1 MLLKQKIIHTMATA
15 ASVILMVAIWN
26 LFAPTQFG
34 GQASYVMVAGASMEP
49 VLQKGDLVIIRDS
62 NTYQAEDIVT
72 YQHPIVGP
80 VIHRVINREGEKF
93 ILKGDNN
100 DWIDSYKPD
109 KSEFIGKSWIHLPGA
124 ANLLDKIRQP
134 LPLSI
139 LSLILAFGIVSIFRK
154 PSSPDDDMSKK
165 NAWAYEFLET
175 INLQKISEGL
185 LLVLGIVCFGAVLLA
200 FSAFSKPTILTTT
213 AIIPFEHQGQF
224 RYYASVPPGIY
235 ENDILSTGD
244 PIFHNV
250 IDKFEVLFDYQLEA
264 PKNQSLEGE
273 YSLDLVISE
282 ANGWTRSISLHP
294 ETAFTGSEVSLRET
308 IHLDEIFEIIE
319 RMENITD
326 IQRSVYSISINPKI
340 EIIGRVSDHHF
351 QDRFNAEL
359 ILDLTED
366 QLYLNPSRLASID
379 DDPFHPIEEGSIQ
392 YTRPVLNTI
401 SILGIEISILASR
414 WIAALA
420 LIITIAGFSVI
431 FFIDYQSRKEGL
443 AAQAKLDYGNIM
455 IDVNENDTVR
465 DGYTIIVDSMDDL
478 VKIAEKN
485 SQLILHEDL
494 GETHHYFVY
503 VNGDTYSF
511 TIIEETPEPAE
522 MASDIEEDTDSSREE
537 GKKK

>member
-1 MLLKQKIIHTMATA
+1 MLLKQKISHTMATA
-15 ASVILMVAIWN
+15 ASVILMLAIWN

-49 VLQKGDLVIIRDS
+49 ILQKGDLVIIRDS

-80 VIHRVINREGEKF
+80 VIHRVINREGDKY

-109 KSEFIGKSWIHLPGA
+109 ISELIGKSWIHLPGA

-139 LSLILAFGIVSIFRK
+139 LSLILAFSIVSIFRK
-154 PSSPDDDMSKK
+154 PSSPDDNLSEK
-165 NAWAYEFLET
+165 NAWAYEIFET
-175 INLQKISEGL
+175 INFQNISEGL
-185 LLVLGIVCFGAVLLA
+185 LLVLGIICFGALLLA
-200 FSAFSKPTILTTT
+200 FSAFSKPTILKNP

-224 RYYASVPPGIY
+224 RYYASAPPGIY
-235 ENDILSTGD
+235 ENDILRTGD

-250 IDKFEVLFDYQLEA
+250 VDKFEVLFDYQLEA
-264 PKNQSLEGE
+264 PNSQSLEGK

-282 ANGWTRSISLHP
+282 ANGWTRSISLYP

-308 IHLDEIFEIIE
+308 IHLDEVFDIIE
-319 RMENITD
+319 RMEKITD

-351 QDRFNAEL
+351 QDRFNPEL

-392 YTRPVLNTI
+392 YTQPVLNTI
-401 SILGIEISILASR
+401 SILGIEISVLASR
-414 WIAALA
+414 WIAVLA
-420 LIITIAGFSVI
+420 LIITIVGFSVI
-431 FFIDYQSRKEGL
+431 LYVDYQSRKEGL
-443 AAQAKLDYGNIM
+443 AAQAKLDYGNII
-455 IDVNENDTVR
+455 IDINGNDPAR
-465 DGYTIIVDSMDDL
+465 DGFNIVVDSMDDL

-494 GETHHYFVY
+494 GEKHLYFVH
-503 VNGDTYSF
+503 VNGETYSF
-511 TIIEETPEPAE
+511 TIIEETPQPDEDFRDP
-522 MASDIEEDTDSSREE
+522 EEDTDSSPKE
-537 GKKK
+537 GKKE